1 MHSRSMIMAARCP
14 GSTYDGGV
22 RLGPISDR
30 SSCNAMQASLWHEG
44 RVQRDLSGQPRS
56 LRWPSQNP
64 LPRTSTLK
72 HCKLPCPYTNRANFA
87 LQHLCA
93 GPHCSPAT
101 HLASDARCIAFGQRQ
116 SHMACGLHEAVGACI
131 VTAPTR
137 GSAALHAPRAC
148 CKTAA
153 LIHTQ
158 TKARPAAELPN
169 EAITAPARPAAE
181 PWPSER
187 TNNRPAPPQQTKK

>member
-1 MHSRSMIMAARCP
+1 
-14 GSTYDGGV
+14 
-22 RLGPISDR
+22 
-30 SSCNAMQASLWHEG
+30 MQASCWHER
-44 RVQRDLSGQPRS
+44 RVWRDLSGQPRS

-72 HCKLPCPYTNRANFA
+72 HCKLPCPYTDRAAFA
-87 LQHLCA
+87 LTTSALHHTDMQQRILQV
-93 GPHCSPAT
+93 
-101 HLASDARCIAFGQRQ
+101 LARCIAFGQRQ

-131 VTAPTR
+131 VAAPTR

-148 CKTAA
+148 CKTAVSR
-153 LIHTQ
+153 HTK